1 MVTIF
6 QASATNVVMNDIVK
20 LTVNGLYSIDT
31 RGKEMTTSTFYD
43 QISSTINLSN
53 KLDGLASVGF
63 YKTGQL
69 LNKARLEL
77 KKDFGKLQ
85 KQLGED
91 GLHIKQQQRYMAIAR
106 NPNIRLNM
114 TKLPP
119 EWTFWEKLTK
129 LDDEQFSKI
138 SKLIHKEAKW
148 KDIELFFGKGKNFN
162 GNKNS
167 LNDKDNRTEIF
178 GLEVNKTLSKKDKK
192 ALVQLK
198 KDVTKLSQK
207 YKFISLKKK
216 NYFDEVHKFL
226 ASNDLDNDTSVVEDK
241 EKFKKS
247 YSSKKKIDI

>member
-1 MVTIF
+1 
-6 QASATNVVMNDIVK
+6 MNDLEK
-20 LTVNGLYSIDT
+20 LTVKGLYSIDT
-31 RGKEMTTSTFYD
+31 RGKPMTSSTFYN
-43 QISSTINLSN
+43 QIKSTIRLSN
-53 KLDGLASVGF
+53 KLEGLSSVGF

-69 LNKARLEL
+69 LNKAKLEL
-77 KKDFGKLQ
+77 KGDFGKLK
-85 KQLGED
+85 KQLAENGF
-91 GLHIKQQQRYMAIAR
+91 HIKQQERYMKIAR

-119 EWTFWEKLTK
+119 EWTFWEKLSS
-129 LDDEQFSKI
+129 LDDEKFSKV
-138 SKLIHKEAKW
+138 SQLIHKEAKW
-148 KDIELFFGKGKNFN
+148 KDIELFFGKRIKRN
-162 GNKNS
+162 NS
-167 LNDKDNRTEIF
+167 KIPVNAKDNRTEIF
-178 GLEVNKTLSKKDKK
+178 GLEVNKTLSKKDKE

-247 YSSKKKIDI
+247 YSSKKKIEI